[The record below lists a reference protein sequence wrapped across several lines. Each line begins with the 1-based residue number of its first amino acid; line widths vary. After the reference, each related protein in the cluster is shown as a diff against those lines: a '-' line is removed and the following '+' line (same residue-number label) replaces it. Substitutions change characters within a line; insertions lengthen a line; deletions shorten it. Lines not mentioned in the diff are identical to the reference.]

1 MNKIVDYVELTKKGM
16 GLLENTYL
24 GASGS
29 RGYGRVKFKEI
40 IVKVYNLKTMK
51 EEEVGKYENVEKTD
65 SNKISEAVK
74 KFSAQ

>member
-16 GLLENTYL
+16 RLLENTYL

-40 IVKVYNLKTMK
+40 IVKVYNPKTMK
-51 EEEVGKYENVEKTD
+51 EEEVGKYENVKKID

-74 KFSAQ
+74 KFSA

>member
-1 MNKIVDYVELTKKGM
+1 
-16 GLLENTYL
+16 
-24 GASGS
+24 
-29 RGYGRVKFKEI
+29 
-40 IVKVYNLKTMK
+40 VKVYNPKTMK